1 MKVKTKGLPG
11 GFAMRTLVS
20 NRKSFSIKHLAL
32 TAAVVLMCCGQAMA
46 QNRAGGD
53 GRALERDLRVGG
65 GGLAPRANFYD
76 EVQLRNA
83 IITGNV
89 GGGKAFRGNVGY
101 TAPNEFRGRLAG
113 DSTFNFRRDST
124 SAGQIRGG
132 DALRFQFSNT
142 TGGGAPRASY
152 FSNLGNT
159 GRNAAASRPGG
170 NEQIRAARPRIVT
183 DMDDQLRS
191 GTLRSTATFTS
202 TSSLNPSVVG
212 YRSQG
217 QQRVTAS
224 SLLGVRTRDTAEKQ
238 RPGLIESL
246 STDTLMQQDTSVQ
259 RTEAENFYKP
269 ADDRG
274 AETRTLYDDLRDRMR
289 GAAGEKREPRDER
302 DRPDQETSTKPVEP
316 TTQSVAA
323 TQPATAPRE
332 KEDWEKRLDEMR
344 NRLLGK
350 DAGLR
355 STDEGEDKT
364 ADAEKPGVMDARTL
378 ELIRR
383 AGGETNQFVDP
394 ATGKSDPF
402 AASMS
407 KGQELL
413 ASGRYFDA
421 EERFASALQIK
432 PGDPTAMAA
441 RLHAQ
446 LGAGLYLSGAL
457 NFRQLIQQH
466 PEVTGMRYTGGTI
479 PTRERLTSIAADLR
493 ANITN
498 AANAGQPPLAS
509 DGLLLAYVGWQLG
522 EPATVRSGLDVAKR
536 GSTGKTGDNQP
547 TIEDNAAL
555 VELLEGVWLAEQPA
569 P

>member
-1 MKVKTKGLPG
+1 
-11 GFAMRTLVS
+11 MRMASATH
-20 NRKSFSIKHLAL
+20 KSVSIKHLAL
-32 TAAVVLMCCGQAMA
+32 TAAAVVLCCGQAMA

-113 DSTFNFRRDST
+113 DSTFSFRRDST

-132 DALRFQFSNT
+132 DALRFQFSNA

-170 NEQIRAARPRIVT
+170 NEQIRTARPRIVT

-202 TSSLNPSVVG
+202 TSSLSPSVVG
-212 YRSQG
+212 YKNQG

-224 SLLGVRTRDTAEKQ
+224 GLLGVRTRDMDKTQ
-238 RPGLIESL
+238 RPGLIEAL

-289 GAAGEKREPRDER
+289 GAADKTREPRDAR
-302 DRPDQETSTKPVEP
+302 DRPDQEPRTKPVETTP
-316 TTQSVAA
+316 TPSTSQPQPVA
-323 TQPATAPRE
+323 RE
-332 KEDWEKRLDEMR
+332 KEEWEKRLDDMR
-344 NRLLGK
+344 DRLLGK
-350 DAGLR
+350 DSALR
-355 STDEGEDKT
+355 SDAKDAKTDEDKR
-364 ADAEKPGVMDARTL
+364 GVMDARTL

-383 AGGETNQFVDP
+383 AGGETSQFVDP
-394 ATGKSDPF
+394 ATGKTDPF
-402 AASMS
+402 AASMG

-446 LGAGLYLSGAL
+446 LGAGLYLSAAL
-457 NFRQLIQQH
+457 NFRQLILQH
-466 PEVTGMRYTGGTI
+466 PEVTGIRYTGGTV
-479 PTRERLTSIAADLR
+479 PTRERMTSIAADLR

-522 EPATVRSGLDVAKR
+522 EPDTVRSGLDVAKR
-536 GSTGKTGDNQP
+536 GSSGKTGDNQP
-547 TIEDNAAL
+547 TTEDNAAL
-555 VELLEGVWLAEQPA
+555 VELLEGVWLAEQSTP
-569 P
+569 

>member
-1 MKVKTKGLPG
+1 
-11 GFAMRTLVS
+11 MRTLVS
-20 NRKSFSIKHLAL
+20 CRKSVSIKHLAL
-32 TAAVVLMCCGQAMA
+32 TAAAVGLCCGQAMA

-142 TGGGAPRASY
+142 TGGTTPRASY
-152 FSNLGNT
+152 FSSLGNT
-159 GRNAAASRPGG
+159 GRNAATSRPGG
-170 NEQIRAARPRIVT
+170 NDQIVASRPRIVT

-202 TSSLNPSVVG
+202 TSSLSPSVVG
-212 YRSQG
+212 YKSQG

-224 SLLGVRTRDTAEKQ
+224 SLLGVRTRDAEKTQ

-246 STDTLMQQDTSVQ
+246 STDTLMQQDKTVQ
-259 RTEAENFYKP
+259 RTESENFYKP

-289 GAAGEKREPRDER
+289 GAAGEKREPRDQQ
-302 DRPDQETSTKPVEP
+302 DQEMRTKPVE
-316 TTQSVAA
+316 SA
-323 TQPATAPRE
+323 TQTSGAQSSPEARE
-332 KEDWEKRLDEMR
+332 KEDWEKRLDDMR

-350 DAGLR
+350 DGGMR
-355 STDEGEDKT
+355 STAQGED
-364 ADAEKPGVMDARTL
+364 ADATREKPGVMDTRTL

-394 ATGKSDPF
+394 ATGRSDPF

-479 PTRERLTSIAADLR
+479 PPRERLTSIAADLR

-536 GSTGKTGDNQP
+536 GSAGKTGDNQP
-547 TIEDNAAL
+547 TAEDNAAL

>member
-1 MKVKTKGLPG
+1 
-11 GFAMRTLVS
+11 MRTPM
-20 NRKSFSIKHLAL
+20 NAHKSVSIKHLAL
-32 TAAVVLMCCGQAMA
+32 AVAAMVACCGQAMA

-113 DSTFNFRRDST
+113 DSTFSFRRDST

-170 NEQIRAARPRIVT
+170 NEQIRASRPRIVT
-183 DMDDQLRS
+183 DMDDQLRL

-202 TSSLNPSVVG
+202 TSSLSPSVVG
-212 YRSQG
+212 YKSQG

-224 SLLGVRTRDTAEKQ
+224 SLLGVRTRDTDKTQ
-238 RPGLIESL
+238 RPGLIEAL

-269 ADDRG
+269 ADNRG
-274 AETRTLYDDLRDRMR
+274 AETRTLFDDLRDRMR
-289 GAAGEKREPRDER
+289 GAADKTREPRDAR
-302 DRPDQETSTKPVEP
+302 DRPDQEPRTKPVEP
-316 TTQSVAA
+316 APQPTTTQPEPVA
-323 TQPATAPRE
+323 RE
-332 KEDWEKRLDEMR
+332 KEDWEKRLDDMR
-344 NRLLGK
+344 DRLLGK
-350 DAGLR
+350 NSAFRGKPDAEEA
-355 STDEGEDKT
+355 TDESKR
-364 ADAEKPGVMDARTL
+364 GVMDARTL

-383 AGGETNQFVDP
+383 AGGETNQFIDP
-394 ATGKSDPF
+394 ATGKNDPF

-432 PGDPTAMAA
+432 PGDPTALAA

-446 LGAGLYLSGAL
+446 LGAGLYLSAAL
-457 NFRQLIQQH
+457 NFRQLILQH
-466 PEVTGMRYTGGTI
+466 PEVTGIRYTGGTI
-479 PTRERLTSIAADLR
+479 PTRERMTSIAADLR

-522 EPATVRSGLDVAKR
+522 EPETMRSGLDVAKR
-536 GSTGKTGDNQP
+536 GSSGKAGQNQP
-547 TIEDNAAL
+547 TPEDNAAL
-555 VELLEGVWLAEQPA
+555 VELLEGIWLAEPA
-569 P
+569 AP

>member
-1 MKVKTKGLPG
+1 
-11 GFAMRTLVS
+11 MRTPM
-20 NRKSFSIKHLAL
+20 NAHKSVSIKHLAL
-32 TAAVVLMCCGQAMA
+32 TVAVMVACCGQTMA

-113 DSTFNFRRDST
+113 DSTFSFRRDST

-170 NEQIRAARPRIVT
+170 NEQIRASRPRIVT
-183 DMDDQLRS
+183 DMDDQLRL

-202 TSSLNPSVVG
+202 TSSLSPSVVG
-212 YRSQG
+212 YKSQG

-224 SLLGVRTRDTAEKQ
+224 SLLGVRTRDTDKTQ
-238 RPGLIESL
+238 RPGLIEAL

-269 ADDRG
+269 ADNRG
-274 AETRTLYDDLRDRMR
+274 AETRTLFDDLRDRMR
-289 GAAGEKREPRDER
+289 GAADKTREPRDTR
-302 DRPDQETSTKPVEP
+302 DRPDQEPRTKPVEP
-316 TTQSVAA
+316 APQPTTTQPEPVA
-323 TQPATAPRE
+323 RE
-332 KEDWEKRLDEMR
+332 KEDWEKRLDDMR
-344 NRLLGK
+344 DRLLGK
-350 DAGLR
+350 NSAFRGKPDGEEA
-355 STDEGEDKT
+355 TDESKR
-364 ADAEKPGVMDARTL
+364 GVMDARTL

-383 AGGETNQFVDP
+383 AGGETNQFIDP
-394 ATGKSDPF
+394 ATGKNDPF

-432 PGDPTAMAA
+432 PGDPTALAA

-446 LGAGLYLSGAL
+446 LGAGLYLSAAM
-457 NFRQLIQQH
+457 NFRQLILQH
-466 PEVTGMRYTGGTI
+466 PEVTGIRYTGGTI
-479 PTRERLTSIAADLR
+479 PTRERMTSIAADLR

-522 EPATVRSGLDVAKR
+522 EPDTVRSGLDVAKR
-536 GSTGKTGDNQP
+536 GSSGKAGQNQP
-547 TIEDNAAL
+547 TPEDNAAL
-555 VELLEGVWLAEQPA
+555 VELLEGVWLAEQAA